1 MPHKTI
7 LQKHLRVQV
16 LPGRSLIWRLALVG
30 CLLLGLEIS
39 QAQVNTAVARPDS
52 IRFGLQVGL
61 GFSHFTG
68 WGFNGYDPT
77 GENLVRFRGGG
88 NVDIPLRPGLSIRP
102 ELLLSWKGYKTSDSV
117 SYKTELMYL
126 NTPVDVVIKLLNLTR
141 NPNRKADLNLGVGVY
156 GGIALHG
163 KFEQD
168 SSATHVVFNN
178 HEVPSTATNYGA
190 YYKRYDAGL
199 NFFLEFTGNSF
210 YSQFGAT
217 VGLVNIKPPLQNSTA
232 RQANYRNTSIDLTY
246 GWRF

>member
-1 MPHKTI
+1 MLYKTR
-7 LQKHLRVQV
+7 LQKHLTARNPQV
-16 LPGRSLIWRLALVG
+16 RILVLSWLCG
-30 CLLLGLEIS
+30 ACLVLGS
-39 QAQVNTAVARPDS
+39 KCCQAQGTEREVRPDS
-52 IRFGLQVGL
+52 IRFGLQLGL
-61 GFSHFTG
+61 GFSHFSG
-68 WGFNGYDPT
+68 WGFNGYDPM

-117 SYKTELMYL
+117 NYKTELMYL
-126 NTPVDVVIKLLNLTR
+126 NSPVDVIIKLLSMTR

-168 SSATHVVFNN
+168 SSAMRVVFNN
-178 HEVPSTATNYGA
+178 HEVPATATNYGA
-190 YYKRYDAGL
+190 YYKRYDGGL

-210 YSQFGAT
+210 YSQVGAT
-217 VGLVNIKPPLQNSTA
+217 VGLVNIKPPVENSTA
-232 RQANYRNTSIDLTY
+232 RQANYRNTSVDLTY